1 MKAKSAKRPGEVI
14 VELNQRDEPLFA
26 ANSAGP
32 VESQFRL
39 KKILVRVNFSDCSKK
54 ALQYAIPFAKEHQAA
69 LTLLYVV
76 APPGYYAVGDGGG
89 FNYGAFQPDYGAIE
103 AELRDSGGKQLADL
117 VTNVIHRQVSTETSV
132 RSGQP
137 AFEIIEAAKELP
149 ADLIIMSTHGR
160 TGLKHLFLGASPNTS
175 FGRLPARRWS
185 SGIGSM
191 NLSDLT
197 CGSLKYR

>member
-1 MKAKSAKRPGEVI
+1 
-14 VELNQRDEPLFA
+14 
-26 ANSAGP
+26 
-32 VESQFRL
+32 
-39 KKILVRVNFSDCSKK
+39 
-54 ALQYAIPFAKEHQAA
+54 
-69 LTLLYVV
+69 LLYVV
-76 APPGYYAVGDGGG
+76 APPGYYPVGDGGG
-89 FNYGAFQPDYGAIE
+89 FSYGAFQPDCGAIE
-103 AELRDSGGKQLADL
+103 AELRESGGKQLADL

-132 RSGQP
+132 RNGQP

>member
-1 MKAKSAKRPGEVI
+1 MRSLSPRNTRQRLLCSMWLRPRATTPWGTAAV
-14 VELNQRDEPLFA
+14 LAMALSNPTAGPLKPNYVRAA
-26 ANSAGP
+26 ANNWP
-32 VESQFRL
+32 
-39 KKILVRVNFSDCSKK
+39 
-54 ALQYAIPFAKEHQAA
+54 
-69 LTLLYVV
+69 
-76 APPGYYAVGDGGG
+76 
-89 FNYGAFQPDYGAIE
+89 
-103 AELRDSGGKQLADL
+103 
-117 VTNVIHRQVSTETSV
+117 STETSV
-132 RSGQP
+132 RNGQP